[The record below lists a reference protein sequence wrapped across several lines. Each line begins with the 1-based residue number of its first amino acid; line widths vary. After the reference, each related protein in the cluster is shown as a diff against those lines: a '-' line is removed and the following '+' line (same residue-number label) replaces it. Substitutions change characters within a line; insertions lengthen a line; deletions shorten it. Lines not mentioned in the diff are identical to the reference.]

1 MDVFEG
7 LRRIGIVGAGSM
19 GSMMALGFSELGL
32 DVSIWD
38 VKSRNV
44 DSILDE
50 AKKTKSLKG
59 SVDGFYEV
67 DRFMKSLDQCPQRL
81 FLFSITHGSPTD
93 SVIAQLHSQLRGGDI
108 ILDGGNEH
116 YRNTERH
123 QRNLKGKGIRWIG
136 IGVSGGYQA
145 ARHGPSLSPGGDEAA
160 VKRVLPLLEKY
171 AARDS
176 KSNRP
181 CVEYIGPHGSG
192 HYVKMVHNGIENG
205 MLSTLCES
213 WSLLNQCLG
222 LTYDEI
228 GNLFDGWNVTGEF
241 KSTYL
246 VQIGSEVCHRQKEVR
261 IDRDG
266 NGGTTQDHVLSEVLD
281 KVVQDDDDT
290 EGTLYWSVMEAAQR
304 HIAAPTIAAGQ
315 FLRVASGNRAQR
327 LKVAKCLERVPG
339 PKQVTLSED
348 DRNRFIEDLR
358 LAVYASFLCSYCQGL
373 ELIARASADEDWNV
387 NLATCVRIWR
397 AGCII
402 RSDHIADLLEPA
414 LANAASRNIK
424 IFNIK
429 LIDEVSTDLA
439 DNYQHLKEVVQRA
452 NTWDAYVPSLSAS
465 LEYLKFVASKNLP
478 TQFMEAEMD
487 LFGAHGYDRPQAE
500 REDPGKPQKGAH
512 HFEWSPA

>member
-1 MDVFEG
+1 MNAFEG

-19 GSMMALGFSELGL
+19 GSMMALAFSELGL

-38 VKSRNV
+38 VKGSNI
-44 DSILDE
+44 DSLLDK
-50 AKKTKSLKG
+50 AKKIKSLKG
-59 SVDGFYEV
+59 SLDGFYKA
-67 DRFMKSLDQCPQRL
+67 DGFMKSLDQCPQRL
-81 FLFSITHGSPTD
+81 FLFSITHGSPAS
-93 SVIAQLHSQLRGGDI
+93 SVLAQLHNQLKDGDI

-123 QRNLKGKGIRWIG
+123 QRNLKLKGISWIG
-136 IGVSGGYQA
+136 VGISGGYQA

-171 AARDS
+171 AAKDP

-205 MLSTLCES
+205 MLSTMCEA

-228 GNLFDGWNVTGEF
+228 GNVFDGWNVTGEL
-241 KSTYL
+241 KNTYI
-246 VQIGSEVCHRQKEVR
+246 VRIGSDVCHRQKEVR
-261 IDRDG
+261 TDR
-266 NGGTTQDHVLSEVLD
+266 NGSIGTAQDHVLSEVLD
-281 KVVQDDDDT
+281 KVVQDVDDT

-327 LKVAKCLERVPG
+327 LEVAKCLEKVPR
-339 PKQVTLSED
+339 PKQPKLSEN

-373 ELIARASADEDWNV
+373 ELIARASAAEDWNV
-387 NLATCVRIWR
+387 NLAKCVRIWR

-402 RSDHIADLLEPA
+402 RSDQIADLLEPP
-414 LANAASRNIK
+414 LTNAASRCIK
-424 IFNIK
+424 VLNIK
-429 LIDEVSTDLA
+429 LIEEVSTALA
-439 DNYQHLKEVVQRA
+439 DNYQHLKEVVQCA
-452 NTWDAYVPSLSAS
+452 GKWDACAPSLSAS
-465 LEYLKFVASKNLP
+465 LEYVKIVASKNLP

-487 LFGAHGYDRPQAE
+487 LFGAHGYDRPQIDE
-500 REDPGKPQKGAH
+500 EDPGKPQKGAH
-512 HFEWSPA
+512 HFEWSPT

>member
-1 MDVFEG
+1 MDAVEG

-19 GSMMALGFSELGL
+19 GSMMALAFSELGL

-38 VKSRNV
+38 VKGRNV
-44 DSILDE
+44 DGLLDK

-59 SVDGFYEV
+59 SLDGFYEV
-67 DRFMKSLDQCPQRL
+67 EGFMKSLDQCPQRL
-81 FLFSITHGSPTD
+81 FLFSITHGSPAD
-93 SVIAQLHSQLRGGDI
+93 SVVAQLHDQLRDGDI

-116 YRNTERH
+116 YRNTERRQGH
-123 QRNLKGKGIRWIG
+123 LSGKGVTWIG
-136 IGVSGGYQA
+136 VGVSGGYQA
-145 ARHGPSLSPGGDEAA
+145 ARHGPSLSPGGDAAA

-205 MLSTLCES
+205 MLSTMCEA
-213 WSLLNQCLG
+213 WSLLSQCLG

-228 GNLFDGWNVTGEF
+228 GNVFDSWNATGEL
-241 KSTYL
+241 KSTYI
-246 VQIGSEVCHRQKEVR
+246 VEIGSEVCHKKKEAR
-261 IDRDG
+261 IDQ
-266 NGGTTQDHVLSEVLD
+266 GGDRGTAQHHVLSEVLD

-327 LKVAKCLERVPG
+327 LELAEHLKKIPG
-339 PKQVTLSED
+339 LKQVTLSER

-397 AGCII
+397 SGCII

-414 LANAASRNIK
+414 LANAASRDIK
-424 IFNIK
+424 ILNIK
-429 LIDEVSTDLA
+429 LIDEASTALA

-452 NTWDAYVPSLSAS
+452 GEWDASSPSLSAS
-465 LEYLKFVASKNLP
+465 LEYLKYVAGRNLP

-487 LFGAHGYDRPQAE
+487 LFGAHGYDRPQADG
-500 REDPGKPQKGAH
+500 EDPGRPQKGAH
-512 HFEWSPA
+512 HFEWRPA